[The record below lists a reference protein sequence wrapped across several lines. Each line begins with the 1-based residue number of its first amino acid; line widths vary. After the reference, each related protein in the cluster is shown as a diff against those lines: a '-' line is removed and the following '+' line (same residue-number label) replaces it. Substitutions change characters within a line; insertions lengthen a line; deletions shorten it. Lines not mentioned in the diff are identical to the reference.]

1 MYQKSNENILSRIDK
16 LHRGLKY
23 QTIFPLKI
31 RIDLL

>member
-16 LHRGLKY
+16 LHRGLK
-23 QTIFPLKI
+23 IKI